1 MKKTAIAAA
10 LLCMVASVHSPV
22 FAAEAEHIDPRDVV
36 APGISDSDPC
46 KVFLCMAGMVY
57 GENPSECHGSVKKFF
72 SINAFKKKHR
82 FNPGK
87 TFDMRK
93 QFLGNCPSADR
104 DHLNKIMNK
113 FGRIRG

>member
-10 LLCMVASVHSPV
+10 LLCLFASNVASAGEKVD
-22 FAAEAEHIDPRDVV
+22 AN
-36 APGISDSDPC
+36 DPC
-46 KVFLCMAGMVY
+46 AVFLCMAGKVY
-57 GENPSECHGSVKKFF
+57 GQSPGECSGAVKKFF

-93 QFLGNCPSADR
+93 EFLGQCASADPA
-104 DHLNKIMNK
+104 HVSKILSK